1 MHTQEAAR
9 VRLINLVCLSLCSV
23 FLIGIIG
30 LWILNSFWTKQLIAT
45 IFFVF
50 LGFVVP
56 MIFNKLH
63 KIDLAKIFF
72 VFQIIVAHFIF
83 FLVFNREPAMRA
95 FILPISI
102 VIIIL
107 FSAQEQS
114 LQLFFLLAFGAI
126 LGWIEFLPKDFS
138 ELSVYMP
145 SYTTTFFRIIIW
157 AMAVCMNLLIVATAM
172 RMVSQ
177 SEDLLRNLLIEANKQ
192 NDTLQNQD
200 SSFKENQEELLA
212 MNQELMNQR
221 ERLEELIAER
231 STRLRYTEAQLL
243 KQVEDLAESEK
254 ELRKYAEEMQI
265 TNERLAAA
273 KTKLQNTLGRER
285 EVNEQLAATITEL
298 KSTQAQLTQA
308 EKMASLGQLTA
319 GIAHEINNPI
329 NFVYAGM
336 DALHTN
342 IEELLTWTSKENI
355 SEEFYEQYDELI
367 DETRTLL
374 KDIQIGAM
382 RTFEIVKGL
391 RNFSRLDDEE
401 IKKTHINDHISTTLI
416 LLRNQIK
423 ENGIIINRELDF
435 SITPIACYPGQLN
448 QVLMNICNNAIQA
461 LIEKKI
467 NLEKQVQ
474 IQNQQEL
481 TDKDSKLQ
489 TPVLT
494 IKTRNYEEHITL
506 IIADNGIGMSE
517 EIQKRIFE
525 PFYTTK
531 NVGEGT
537 GLGMSIT
544 YGIIEK
550 HHGKIRVD
558 SKIGEGTSF
567 EIQLPKQLSV
577 ISNQ

>member
-1 MHTQEAAR
+1 MHTQQAAR
-9 VRLINLVCLSLCSV
+9 VRLINLVCLALGIL
-23 FLIGIIG
+23 FLLGIIG
-30 LWILNSFWTKQLIAT
+30 LAILNTFWTKDLVLN
-45 IFFVF
+45 FFLVMI
-50 LGFVVP
+50 GFTLP
-56 MIFNKLH
+56 ILLNKFQ
-63 KIDLAKIFF
+63 KTELAKIFF
-72 VFQIIVAHFIF
+72 VFQIITTHFIF

-102 VIIIL
+102 SIIML
-107 FSAQEQS
+107 FSSEEQS
-114 LQLFFLLAFGAI
+114 LQLFFLLGFGAI
-126 LGWIEFLPKDFS
+126 LGWIEFLPKGFS
-138 ELSVYMP
+138 ELGVAMP
-145 SYTTTFFRIIIW
+145 SSSAAIFKIIIW
-157 AMAVCMNLLIVATAM
+157 VLAVCMNLLIVATSM

-177 SEDLLRNLLIEANKQ
+177 SEEVLRKLLMEANTQ
-192 NDTLQNQD
+192 NDALQNQD
-200 SSFKENQEELLA
+200 NSFRENQEELLA

-243 KQVEDLAESEK
+243 KQVEELADSEK
-254 ELRKYAEEMQI
+254 ELRKYAEEMQL
-265 TNERLAAA
+265 TNESLAAA
-273 KTKLQNTLGRER
+273 KAKLQHTLERER
-285 EVNEQLAATITEL
+285 EVNDQLATTIKEL

-342 IEELLTWTSKENI
+342 IEELLSWTNKENI
-355 SEEFYEQYDELI
+355 NAELYEQYDELI

-391 RNFSRLDDEE
+391 RNFSRLDEEE
-401 IKKTHINDHISTTLI
+401 IRKTHINDHISTTLI

-423 ENGIIINRELDF
+423 ENGIIVNRELDF
-435 SITPIACYPGQLN
+435 SIKPIECYPGQLN

-461 LIEKKI
+461 IIEQKTK
-467 NLEKQVQ
+467 N
-474 IQNQQEL
+474 QNQS
-481 TDKDSKLQ
+481 DQ
-489 TPVLT
+489 TPKIPILT
-494 IKTRNYEEHITL
+494 IKTKNHEDYITL
-506 IIADNGIGMSE
+506 IIADNGTGMSE
-517 EIQKRIFE
+517 EVQKRIFE

-537 GLGMSIT
+537 GLGMSIS

-550 HHGKIRVD
+550 HNGKI
-558 SKIGEGTSF
+558 SLESTLGEGTSF
-567 EIQLPKQLSV
+567 EIKLPKQV
-577 ISNQ
+577 AIKN

>member
-1 MHTQEAAR
+1 MHTQQAAR
-9 VRLINLVCLSLCSV
+9 VRLINLVCISLCSV
-23 FLIGIIG
+23 FFIGIIG
-30 LWILNSFWTKQLIAT
+30 LLILNSFWTTELVINT
-45 IFFVF
+45 FFVL
-50 LGFVVP
+50 LGFFIP
-56 MIFNKLH
+56 LIFNKFN

-72 VFQIIVAHFIF
+72 VFQIVIAHFIF

-102 VIIIL
+102 IIIML
-107 FSAQEQS
+107 FSGEEQS

-126 LGWIEFLPKDFS
+126 LGWIEFLPKGFS

-145 SYTTTFFRIIIW
+145 PSTAAFFKIVIW
-157 AMAVCMNLLIVATAM
+157 VMAVCMNLLIVATAM

-192 NDTLQNQD
+192 NDILQTQD

-254 ELRKYAEEMQI
+254 ELRKYAEEMQL

-273 KTKLQNTLGRER
+273 KAKLQHTLLRER
-285 EVNEQLAATITEL
+285 EVNEQLATTITEL

-342 IEELLTWTSKENI
+342 IEELLSWTNKEHI
-355 SEEFYEQYDELI
+355 KEELYEEYDELI
-367 DETRTLL
+367 DETRILI

-391 RNFSRLDDEE
+391 RNFSRLDEEE

-423 ENGIIINRELDF
+423 ENGIVVHRELDPT
-435 SITPIACYPGQLN
+435 ITPIECYPGQLN
-448 QVLMNICNNAIQA
+448 QVLMNICSNAIQA
-461 LIEKKI
+461 LNEKKA
-467 NLEKQVQ
+467 KQK
-474 IQNQQEL
+474 NEAEEPP
-481 TDKDSKLQ
+481 K
-489 TPVLT
+489 TPTVT
-494 IKTRNYEEHITL
+494 IKTLNQAEYITL
-506 IIADNGIGMSE
+506 TIADNGTGMSE
-517 EIQKRIFE
+517 EVQKRIFE

-550 HHGKIRVD
+550 HKGKIRVQ
-558 SKIGEGTSF
+558 STLGEGTRF
-567 EIQLPKQLSV
+567 EIDLPKKLS
-577 ISNQ
+577 ITQ

>member
-9 VRLINLVCLSLCSV
+9 IRLINLVCLSLCSV
-23 FLIGIIG
+23 FLGGIIV
-30 LWILNSFWTKQLIAT
+30 LFFLNTFWTSKLIVNIALT
-45 IFFVF
+45 M
-50 LGFVVP
+50 LGFILPIV
-56 MIFNKLH
+56 FNKFH
-63 KIDLAKIFF
+63 KVDLAKIFF
-72 VFQIIVAHFIF
+72 VFQIIISHFIF
-83 FLVFNREPAMRA
+83 FLVFDREPAMRA

-102 VIIIL
+102 IIIML
-107 FSAQEQS
+107 FSSQEQS

-126 LGWIEFLPKDFS
+126 LGWIEFLPKGFS

-145 SYTTTFFRIIIW
+145 ASTAAFFKIIIW
-157 AMAVCMNLLIVATAM
+157 VMAVCMNLLIVATAM

-192 NDTLQNQD
+192 NDALQDQD
-200 SSFKENQEELLA
+200 NSFKENQEELLA

-273 KTKLQNTLGRER
+273 KSKLQYTLERER
-285 EVNEQLAATITEL
+285 EVNEQLATTITEL

-342 IEELLTWTSKENI
+342 IEELLSWTSKENI
-355 SEEFYEQYDELI
+355 SEEFYEEYDELI

-391 RNFSRLDDEE
+391 RNFSRLDEEE
-401 IKKTHINDHISTTLI
+401 IRKTHINDHISTTLI

-423 ENGIIINRELDF
+423 ENGIIVNRELDF
-435 SITPIACYPGQLN
+435 SIHPIECYPGQLN

-461 LIEKKI
+461 LIEQ
-467 NLEKQVQ
+467 KQKTE
-474 IQNQQEL
+474 NNR
-481 TDKDSKLQ
+481 S
-489 TPVLT
+489 PVLS
-494 IKTRNYEEHITL
+494 IKTRNNENYITL
-506 IIADNGIGMSE
+506 IIADNGSGMSE
-517 EIQKRIFE
+517 EVKKRIFE

-550 HHGKIRVD
+550 HNGKISVE

-567 EIQLPKQLSV
+567 EIQLPKQLM
-577 ISNQ
+577 NN

>member
-1 MHTQEAAR
+1 
-9 VRLINLVCLSLCSV
+9 
-23 FLIGIIG
+23 
-30 LWILNSFWTKQLIAT
+30 
-45 IFFVF
+45 
-50 LGFVVP
+50 
-56 MIFNKLH
+56 MIFNKFH
-63 KIDLAKIFF
+63 KVDLAKIFF
-72 VFQIIVAHFIF
+72 VFQIIIAHFVF

-102 VIIIL
+102 IIIML
-107 FSAQEQS
+107 FSTEEQS

-126 LGWIEFLPKDFS
+126 MGWIEFLPKGFS
-138 ELSVYMP
+138 ELSVFMP
-145 SYTTTFFRIIIW
+145 ASTTNFFKIIIW
-157 AMAVCMNLLIVATAM
+157 VVAVSMNLLIVATAM

-177 SEDLLRNLLIEANKQ
+177 SEDLLRKLLIEANRQ
-192 NDTLQNQD
+192 NDVLQNQD
-200 SSFKENQEELLA
+200 NSFKENQEELLS

-254 ELRKYAEEMQI
+254 ELRKYAEEMQF

-273 KTKLQNTLGRER
+273 KTKLQNTLERER
-285 EVNEQLAATITEL
+285 EVNEQLATTITEL

-342 IEELLTWTSKENI
+342 IEELLSWTSKENI
-355 SEEFYEQYDELI
+355 SEELYEEYDELI

-391 RNFSRLDDEE
+391 RNFSRLDEEE
-401 IKKTHINDHISTTLI
+401 IRKTHINDHISTTLI

-423 ENGIIINRELDF
+423 ENEIIVNRELDF
-435 SITPIACYPGQLN
+435 SITPIECYPGQLN
-448 QVLMNICNNAIQA
+448 QVLMNICSNAIQA
-461 LIEKKI
+461 LVEKKKD
-467 NLEKQVQ
+467 LEKQESNLEIYKREV
-474 IQNQQEL
+474 
-481 TDKDSKLQ
+481 
-489 TPVLT
+489 PVLT
-494 IKTRNYEEHITL
+494 IKTRNNKNSILLT
-506 IIADNGIGMSE
+506 IADNGVGMNE
-517 EIQKRIFE
+517 EVKKRIFE

-550 HHGKIRVD
+550 HNGKIAVE
-558 SKIGEGTSF
+558 SKLGEGTSF
-567 EIQLPKQLSV
+567 EIQLPKQLSITKSV
-577 ISNQ
+577 ISN

>member
-1 MHTQEAAR
+1 
-9 VRLINLVCLSLCSV
+9 
-23 FLIGIIG
+23 
-30 LWILNSFWTKQLIAT
+30 
-45 IFFVF
+45 
-50 LGFVVP
+50 
-56 MIFNKLH
+56 
-63 KIDLAKIFF
+63 
-72 VFQIIVAHFIF
+72 
-83 FLVFNREPAMRA
+83 
-95 FILPISI
+95 
-102 VIIIL
+102 
-107 FSAQEQS
+107 
-114 LQLFFLLAFGAI
+114 
-126 LGWIEFLPKDFS
+126 
-138 ELSVYMP
+138 
-145 SYTTTFFRIIIW
+145 
-157 AMAVCMNLLIVATAM
+157 
-172 RMVSQ
+172 VSQ

-192 NDTLQNQD
+192 NDVLQDQD
-200 SSFKENQEELLA
+200 SSFKENQEELLT

-254 ELRKYAEEMQI
+254 ELRKYAEEMQL

-273 KTKLQNTLGRER
+273 KSKLQHTLERER
-285 EVNEQLAATITEL
+285 EVNEQLATTITEL

-342 IEELLTWTSKENI
+342 IEELLSWTSKENI
-355 SEEFYEQYDELI
+355 DEELYEEYDELI
-367 DETRTLL
+367 DETRTLI

-391 RNFSRLDDEE
+391 RNFSRLDEEE
-401 IKKTHINDHISTTLI
+401 IRKTHINDHISTTLI

-423 ENGIIINRELDF
+423 ENGIVVNRELDS
-435 SITPIACYPGQLN
+435 SIMPIECYPGQLN
-448 QVLMNICNNAIQA
+448 QVLMNICSNAIQA
-461 LIEKKI
+461 LIEQKETQKK
-467 NLEKQVQ
+467 
-474 IQNQQEL
+474 QNIE
-481 TDKDSKLQ
+481 SK
-489 TPVLT
+489 TPLLT
-494 IKTRNYEEHITL
+494 IKTKNAEHYITL
-506 IIADNGIGMSE
+506 IITDNGTGMSE
-517 EIQKRIFE
+517 EVKKRIFE

-550 HHGKIRVD
+550 HNGQILVE
-558 SKIGEGTSF
+558 SKLGEGTSF

-577 ISNQ
+577 TQ

>member
-1 MHTQEAAR
+1 MHTQQAAR

-30 LWILNSFWTKQLIAT
+30 LLLLNSFWTKELVIN
-45 IFFVF
+45 IFLVS
-50 LGFVVP
+50 LGFIIP
-56 MIFNKLH
+56 LIFNKFH

-72 VFQIIVAHFIF
+72 VFQIIISHFIF
-83 FLVFNREPAMRA
+83 FLVFNKEPSMRA

-102 VIIIL
+102 IIIML
-107 FSAQEQS
+107 FSNQEQS

-126 LGWIEFLPKDFS
+126 LGWIEFLPKGFS
-138 ELSVYMP
+138 ELSVFMP
-145 SYTTTFFRIIIW
+145 PSTAAFFKIVIW
-157 AMAVCMNLLIVATAM
+157 VMAVCMNLLIVATAM

-192 NDTLQNQD
+192 NDALQNQD
-200 SSFKENQEELLA
+200 SSFKENQEELLT

-254 ELRKYAEEMQI
+254 ELRKYAEEMQL

-273 KTKLQNTLGRER
+273 KTKIQHTLLRER
-285 EVNEQLAATITEL
+285 EVNEQLATTITEL

-342 IEELLTWTSKENI
+342 IEELLSWTNKENI
-355 SEEFYEQYDELI
+355 DEELYEEYDELI
-367 DETRTLL
+367 DETRTLI

-391 RNFSRLDDEE
+391 RNFSRLDEEE
-401 IKKTHINDHISTTLI
+401 IRKTHINDHISTTLI

-423 ENGIIINRELDF
+423 ENGIVVHRELDS
-435 SITPIACYPGQLN
+435 SIMPIECYPGQLN
-448 QVLMNICNNAIQA
+448 QVLMNICSNAIQA
-461 LIEKKI
+461 LIEQKEI
-467 NLEKQVQ
+467 QQKQN
-474 IQNQQEL
+474 IK
-481 TDKDSKLQ
+481 TK
-489 TPVLT
+489 TPLLT
-494 IKTRNYEEHITL
+494 IKTKNSEYYITL
-506 IIADNGIGMSE
+506 IIADNGTGMSE
-517 EIQKRIFE
+517 EVQKRIFE

-550 HHGKIRVD
+550 HNGQILVE
-558 SKIGEGTSF
+558 SKLGEGTSF
-567 EIQLPKQLSV
+567 EIQLPKQLS
-577 ISNQ
+577 I

>member
-1 MHTQEAAR
+1 
-9 VRLINLVCLSLCSV
+9 
-23 FLIGIIG
+23 
-30 LWILNSFWTKQLIAT
+30 LNSFWTKEFISN

-50 LGFVVP
+50 LGFILP
-56 MIFNKLH
+56 MIFNKFH

-72 VFQIIVAHFIF
+72 VFQIIIAHFIF
-83 FLVFNREPAMRA
+83 VLVFNREPAMRA

-102 VIIIL
+102 TIIML
-107 FSAQEQS
+107 FSGQDQS
-114 LQLFFLLAFGAI
+114 LQLFFLLVFGAI
-126 LGWIEFLPKDFS
+126 LGWIEFLPKGFS
-138 ELSVYMP
+138 ELGVYMP
-145 SYTTTFFRIIIW
+145 AATASFFKIVIW
-157 AMAVCMNLLIVATAM
+157 VVAVCMNLLIVATAM

-192 NDTLQNQD
+192 NDVLQNQD

-254 ELRKYAEEMQI
+254 ELRKYAEEMQL

-273 KTKLQNTLGRER
+273 KTKIQHTLLRER
-285 EVNEQLAATITEL
+285 EVNEQLATTITEL

-329 NFVYAGM
+329 NFVYAGI

-342 IEELLTWTSKENI
+342 IEELLSWTNKENI
-355 SEEFYEQYDELI
+355 SEEFYEEYDELI
-367 DETRTLL
+367 GETRTLI

-391 RNFSRLDDEE
+391 RNFSRLDEEE
-401 IKKTHINDHISTTLI
+401 IRKTHINDHISTTLI

-423 ENGIIINRELDF
+423 ENGIVINRELDS
-435 SITPIACYPGQLN
+435 SITPIECYPGQLN
-448 QVLMNICNNAIQA
+448 QVLMNICSNAIQA
-461 LIEKKI
+461 LIEKK
-467 NLEKQVQ
+467 EKKGNSEQQ
-474 IQNQQEL
+474 IF
-481 TDKDSKLQ
+481 S
-489 TPVLT
+489 LT
-494 IKTRNYEEHITL
+494 IQTKNQDEYIIL
-506 IIADNGIGMSE
+506 IIADNGIGMNE
-517 EIQKRIFE
+517 EVQKRIFE

-531 NVGEGT
+531 EVGEGT

-550 HHGKIRVD
+550 HQGKIRVN
-558 SKIGEGTSF
+558 SKLGEGTSF

-577 ISNQ
+577 TSF

>member
-1 MHTQEAAR
+1 MHTQQAAR

-23 FLIGIIG
+23 FVVGMVG
-30 LWILNSFWTKQLIAT
+30 LLVLNSFWTKQLVVN
-45 IFFVF
+45 IFFVS
-50 LGFVVP
+50 LGFMLP
-56 MIFNKLH
+56 MIFNKFH

-72 VFQIIVAHFIF
+72 VFQIIITHFVF

-102 VIIIL
+102 IIIML
-107 FSAQEQS
+107 FSGQEQS

-126 LGWIEFLPKDFS
+126 LGWIEFLPKGFS
-138 ELSVYMP
+138 ELGVFMP
-145 SYTTTFFRIIIW
+145 PSTASFFKIVIW
-157 AMAVCMNLLIVATAM
+157 VMAVCMNLLIVATAM

-192 NDTLQNQD
+192 NDALQDQD
-200 SSFKENQEELLA
+200 NSFKENQEELLT

-254 ELRKYAEEMQI
+254 ELRKYAEEMQL

-273 KTKLQNTLGRER
+273 KTKLQHTLERER
-285 EVNEQLAATITEL
+285 EVNEQLATTITEL

-342 IEELLTWTSKENI
+342 IEELLSWTNKENI
-355 SEEFYEQYDELI
+355 DEEFYEEYDELI
-367 DETRTLL
+367 DETRTLI

-391 RNFSRLDDEE
+391 RNFSRLDEEE
-401 IKKTHINDHISTTLI
+401 IRKTHINDHISTTLI

-423 ENGIIINRELDF
+423 ENGIVVNRELDV
-435 SITPIACYPGQLN
+435 SILPIECYPGQLN
-448 QVLMNICNNAIQA
+448 QVLMNICSNAIQA
-461 LIEKKI
+461 LIEQKEIQKK
-467 NLEKQVQ
+467 
-474 IQNQQEL
+474 QNIEL
-481 TDKDSKLQ
+481 KKPS
-489 TPVLT
+489 LT
-494 IKTRNYEEHITL
+494 IKTKNNEHYITL

-517 EIQKRIFE
+517 EVKKRIFE

-550 HHGKIRVD
+550 HNGQIVVE
-558 SKIGEGTSF
+558 SKLGEGTTF

-577 ISNQ
+577 TQ

>member
-1 MHTQEAAR
+1 MHTQQAAR
-9 VRLINLVCLSLCSV
+9 VRLINLVCISLSGV
-23 FLIGIIG
+23 FLIGIFI
-30 LWILNSFWTKQLIAT
+30 LFILNSFWTSELIRN
-45 IFFVF
+45 IFFVW
-50 LGFVVP
+50 LGFVAPV
-56 MIFNKLH
+56 IFNKFQ
-63 KIDLAKIFF
+63 KTDLAKIFF
-72 VFQIIVAHFIF
+72 VFQIVVAHLIF

-102 VIIIL
+102 IIIML
-107 FSAQEQS
+107 FSSEEQS

-126 LGWIEFLPKDFS
+126 LGWLEFLPKEFT
-138 ELSVYMP
+138 EVGIFMP
-145 SYTTTFFRIIIW
+145 HSTAKIFRIIIW
-157 AMAVCMNLLIVATAM
+157 VMAVCMNLLIVGTAM

-192 NDTLQNQD
+192 NDTLQDQD
-200 SSFKENQEELLA
+200 NFFKENQEELLA

-254 ELRKYAEEMQI
+254 ELRKYAEEMQL

-273 KTKLQNTLGRER
+273 KTKLQHTLGRER
-285 EVNEQLAATITEL
+285 EVNEQLATTITEL
-298 KSTQAQLTQA
+298 KSTQAQLSQA

-342 IEELLTWTSKENI
+342 IEELLSWTKKENI
-355 SEEFYEQYDELI
+355 SPEFHEEYDELI

-374 KDIQIGAM
+374 EDIQIGAM

-391 RNFSRLDDEE
+391 RNFSRLDEE
-401 IKKTHINDHISTTLI
+401 DIRTTHINDHISTTLI

-423 ENGIIINRELDF
+423 ENQINVKRILDD
-435 SITPIACYPGQLN
+435 SIAPIECFPGQLN
-448 QVLMNICNNAIQA
+448 QVLMNICSNSIQA
-461 LIEKKI
+461 IVEKKGKKLD
-467 NLEKQVQ
+467 NSE
-474 IQNQQEL
+474 
-481 TDKDSKLQ
+481 DKP
-489 TPVLT
+489 TLT
-494 IKTRNYEEHITL
+494 IITKNEAQQIL
-506 IIADNGIGMSE
+506 LTISDNGIGMNE
-517 EIQKRIFE
+517 DVKQRIFE

-550 HHGKIRVD
+550 HNGKILVD
-558 SKIGEGTSF
+558 SKYGEGTTF
-567 EIQLPKQLSV
+567 TIWLPKKLSL
-577 ISNQ
+577 NE

>member
-1 MHTQEAAR
+1 MHTQQAAR

-23 FLIGIIG
+23 FLVGMIG
-30 LWILNSFWTKQLIAT
+30 LCILNTFWTKDLVIN
-45 IFFVF
+45 IFLVF
-50 LGFVVP
+50 LGFLVP
-56 MIFNKLH
+56 MIFNKFH
-63 KIDLAKIFF
+63 KVDLAKIFF
-72 VFQIIVAHFIF
+72 VFQIIIAHFLF
-83 FLVFNREPAMRA
+83 FLIFNKEPAMRA

-102 VIIIL
+102 IIIML
-107 FSAQEQS
+107 FSSEEQS

-126 LGWIEFLPKDFS
+126 LGWIEFLPKGFT
-138 ELSVYMP
+138 ELSVFMP
-145 SYTTTFFRIIIW
+145 ASVAAFFKIVIW
-157 AMAVCMNLLIVATAM
+157 VMAVCMNLLIVATAM

-192 NDTLQNQD
+192 NDALQDQD

-243 KQVEDLAESEK
+243 KQVEDLAESEQ
-254 ELRKYAEEMQI
+254 ELRKYAEEMQL

-273 KTKLQNTLGRER
+273 KAKLQYTLERER

-342 IEELLTWTSKENI
+342 IEELLSWTSKENI
-355 SEEFYEQYDELI
+355 STELYEEYDELI
-367 DETRTLL
+367 NETRILI

-391 RNFSRLDDEE
+391 RNFSRLDEEE

-423 ENGIIINRELDF
+423 ENGITVNRELDI
-435 SITPIACYPGQLN
+435 SIQPIECYPGQLN
-448 QVLMNICNNAIQA
+448 QVLMNICSNAIQA
-461 LIEKKI
+461 LIEKKRSLDKQQKQI
-467 NLEKQVQ
+467 EQELNLENKK
-474 IQNQQEL
+474 IH
-481 TDKDSKLQ
+481 
-489 TPVLT
+489 TPILT
-494 IKTRNYEEHITL
+494 IKTRNHEDYIAL
-506 IIADNGIGMSE
+506 IISDNGIGMSE
-517 EIQKRIFE
+517 EVKKRIFE

-550 HHGKIRVD
+550 HHGKIIVD
-558 SKIGEGTSF
+558 SKLGEGTTF
-567 EIQLPKQLSV
+567 EIRLPKQLSV
-577 ISNQ
+577 TSI

>member
-1 MHTQEAAR
+1 MHTQQTAR
-9 VRLINLVCLSLCSV
+9 TRLINLVCLSLCSV
-23 FLIGIIG
+23 FLIGIVG
-30 LWILNSFWTKQLIAT
+30 LLLLNTFWTKELVINT
-45 IFFVF
+45 VLVSSGFVF
-50 LGFVVP
+50 P
-56 MIFNKLH
+56 MILNKFH

-72 VFQIIVAHFIF
+72 VFQIIIAHVIF

-102 VIIIL
+102 SIIML
-107 FSAQEQS
+107 FSNEEQT

-126 LGWIEFLPKDFS
+126 LGWIEFLPKGFS
-138 ELSVYMP
+138 GLSIYMP
-145 SYTTTFFRIIIW
+145 PSTMIFFKMIIW
-157 AMAVCMNLLIVATAM
+157 VMAVCMNLLIVATAM

-192 NDTLQNQD
+192 NDALQNQD
-200 SSFKENQEELLA
+200 NSFKENQEELLA

-221 ERLEELIAER
+221 GRLEELIAER

-254 ELRKYAEEMQI
+254 ELRKYAEEMQL

-273 KTKLQNTLGRER
+273 KTKLQYTLERER
-285 EVNEQLAATITEL
+285 EVNDQLATTITEL

-342 IEELLTWTSKENI
+342 IEELLSWTNRENI
-355 SEEFYEQYDELI
+355 DTELYEEYDELI
-367 DETRTLL
+367 DETRTLI

-391 RNFSRLDDEE
+391 RNFSRLDEEE
-401 IKKTHINDHISTTLI
+401 IRKTHINDHISTTLI

-423 ENGIIINRELDF
+423 ENGIIVNRELDATIT
-435 SITPIACYPGQLN
+435 SIECYPGQLN
-448 QVLMNICNNAIQA
+448 QVLMNICSNAIQA
-461 LIEKKI
+461 LIEKKEKWTKQTEQES
-467 NLEKQVQ
+467 NLETIKES
-474 IQNQQEL
+474 N
-481 TDKDSKLQ
+481 
-489 TPVLT
+489 PVLT
-494 IKTRNYEEHITL
+494 IKTKNQDDFILL
-506 IIADNGIGMSE
+506 IITDNGIGMSQE
-517 EIQKRIFE
+517 VQKRIFE

-550 HHGKIRVD
+550 HNGKIVVE
-558 SKIGEGTSF
+558 SKLGEGTTF
-567 EIQLPKQLSV
+567 KIQLPKQLSV
-577 ISNQ
+577 INHH

>member
-1 MHTQEAAR
+1 MHTQQAAR
-9 VRLINLVCLSLCSV
+9 VRLINLVCLSLGSV
-23 FLIGIIG
+23 FLVGMLG
-30 LWILNSFWTKQLIAT
+30 LFILNTFWTKELILST
-45 IFFVF
+45 FLVW
-50 LGFVVP
+50 LGFLCP
-56 MIFNKLH
+56 ILFNRLGKT
-63 KIDLAKIFF
+63 DLAKIFF
-72 VFQIIVAHFIF
+72 VFQIIIAHLIF
-83 FLVFNREPAMRA
+83 FLVFNRESAMRA

-102 VIIIL
+102 IIIML
-107 FSAQEQS
+107 FSGQEQS

-126 LGWIEFLPKDFS
+126 IGWLEFLPKDFT
-138 ELSVYMP
+138 ELGVFMP
-145 SYTTTFFRIIIW
+145 PSTAAIFRIIIW
-157 AMAVCMNLLIVATAM
+157 VMAVCMNLLIVATAM

-192 NDTLQNQD
+192 NDALQYQD
-200 SSFKENQEELLA
+200 NSFKENQEELLT

-254 ELRKYAEEMQI
+254 ELRKYAEEMQL

-273 KTKLQNTLGRER
+273 KTKLQHTLERER
-285 EVNEQLAATITEL
+285 EVNEQLATTIREL

-342 IEELLTWTSKENI
+342 IEELLSWTSKENI
-355 SEEFYEQYDELI
+355 SPELHEEYDELI

-374 KDIQIGAM
+374 EDIQIGAM

-391 RNFSRLDDEE
+391 RNFSRLDEEE
-401 IKKTHINDHISTTLI
+401 IRKTHINDHISTTLI

-423 ENGIIINRELDF
+423 ENQITVKRELDD
-435 SITPIACYPGQLN
+435 SIMPIECYPGQLN
-448 QVLMNICNNAIQA
+448 QVLMNICSNAIQA
-461 LIEKKI
+461 IIEKQKNDIGNEAIEKATLKI
-467 NLEKQVQ
+467 TTK
-474 IQNQQEL
+474 NQDTSIL
-481 TDKDSKLQ
+481 L
-489 TPVLT
+489 
-494 IKTRNYEEHITL
+494 L
-506 IIADNGIGMSE
+506 ISDNGIGMNE
-517 EIQKRIFE
+517 EVQKRIFE

-550 HHGKIRVD
+550 HQGKITVE
-558 SKIGEGTSF
+558 SKLGEGTTF
-567 EIQLPKQLSV
+567 EICLPKKLL
-577 ISNQ
+577 N

>member
-1 MHTQEAAR
+1 
-9 VRLINLVCLSLCSV
+9 
-23 FLIGIIG
+23 
-30 LWILNSFWTKQLIAT
+30 
-45 IFFVF
+45 
-50 LGFVVP
+50 
-56 MIFNKLH
+56 MIFNKFH
-63 KIDLAKIFF
+63 KVDLAKIFF
-72 VFQIIVAHFIF
+72 VFQIIISHFIF
-83 FLVFNREPAMRA
+83 FLVFDREPAMRA

-102 VIIIL
+102 IIIML
-107 FSAQEQS
+107 FSSQEQS

-126 LGWIEFLPKDFS
+126 LGWIEFLPKGFS

-145 SYTTTFFRIIIW
+145 ASTAAFFKIIIW
-157 AMAVCMNLLIVATAM
+157 VMAVCMNLLIVATAM

-192 NDTLQNQD
+192 NDALQDQD
-200 SSFKENQEELLA
+200 NSFKENQEELLA

-273 KTKLQNTLGRER
+273 KSKLQYTLERER
-285 EVNEQLAATITEL
+285 EVNEQLATTITEL

-342 IEELLTWTSKENI
+342 IEELLSWTNKENI
-355 SEEFYEQYDELI
+355 SEEFYEDYDELI

-391 RNFSRLDDEE
+391 RNFSRLDEEE
-401 IKKTHINDHISTTLI
+401 IRKTHINDHISTTLI

-423 ENGIIINRELDF
+423 ENGIIVNRELDF
-435 SITPIACYPGQLN
+435 SIQPIECYPGQLN

-461 LIEKKI
+461 LIEQKQKI
-467 NLEKQVQ
+467 DNNRSL
-474 IQNQQEL
+474 
-481 TDKDSKLQ
+481 
-489 TPVLT
+489 VLS
-494 IKTRNYEEHITL
+494 IKTRNNENYITL
-506 IIADNGIGMSE
+506 IIADNGSGMSE
-517 EIQKRIFE
+517 EVKKRIFE

-550 HHGKIRVD
+550 HNGKISVE

-567 EIQLPKQLSV
+567 EIQLPKQLM
-577 ISNQ
+577 NN